1 MTEEEQRRVVS
12 LLAAET
18 DEQKVAAFLEGLVD
32 GSWQAG
38 YQRGRA
44 DEAIGAPNKL
54 LDPASPGSSTTH

>member
-18 DEQKVAAFLEGLVD
+18 DEQKVAAFLAGLVD
-32 GSWQAG
+32 GAWAAG

-54 LDPASPGSSTTH
+54 LDPDAQATTH